1 MYTQQLR
8 DIRQL
13 EGRAVTVR
21 LADGSVLD
29 RVPLVLARR
38 GSLWVVRDGEDLFLP
53 LDRVVHVC
61 DAPPFRP
68 RVTSSAPNA

>member
-1 MYTQQLR
+1 MYRQQPG
-8 DIRQL
+8 DIRRL

-38 GSLWVVRDGEDLFLP
+38 GSVWVVRDGEDLFLP
-53 LDRVVHVC
+53 LDRVVHVS
-61 DAPPFRP
+61 DAPPR
-68 RVTSSAPNA
+68 R